1 MSSLDLPVLDVSTF
15 GGEAHDT
22 FVRDLHASLSR
33 WGFVAITGH
42 GIDSQLLAE
51 AYAQAEAF
59 FAQSSEAKRRWER
72 PAQGRQR
79 GYTGFGVERAKDQGV
94 HDLKEFFQVGRTLGP
109 DHPLVTSGAMPDAVW
124 PDEPDGFQRTFAALF
139 QAMDDLAMT
148 LLQAIAE
155 GVGLDADA
163 IVQGAVDGSNVLR
176 VIHYPPLRP
185 TDPQDAVRAAAHEDI
200 NLLTVLPTSTA
211 PGLELL
217 DKDGTWRALVTPPD
231 VMICDTGDL
240 MAYLTGG
247 ELPAVTHRV
256 VNPPGGANTSRYSM
270 PFFCHPRPDWVIAP
284 VRGHAPPAKAGDLLR
299 QRLIENGVLTA
310 DGEPA

>member
-1 MSSLDLPVLDVSTF
+1 MPSLDLPVLDVSTF
-15 GGEAHDT
+15 RGPGHEA
-22 FVRDLHASLSR
+22 FVRDLHDSLAR

-42 GIDSQLLAE
+42 DIAPALLSD

-59 FAQSSEAKRRWER
+59 FDLPGEAKRRWER
-72 PAQGRQR
+72 PDQGRQR

-124 PDEPDGFQRTFAALF
+124 PDDPAGFRPTFSALF
-139 QAMDDLAMT
+139 DALDDLAMT
-148 LLQAIAE
+148 LLRAIAE
-155 GVGLDADA
+155 GVGLDADDL
-163 IVQGAVDGSNVLR
+163 VEGATDGSNVLR

-185 TDPQDAVRAAAHEDI
+185 SDPADAVRAAAHEDI

-217 DKDGTWRALVTPPD
+217 DKDGSWRALVTPPD

-247 ELPAVTHRV
+247 QLPAVTHRV
-256 VNPPGGANTSRYSM
+256 VNPPGGANGSRYSM
-270 PFFCHPRPDWVIAP
+270 PFFCHPRPDWVIRP
-284 VRGHAPPAKAGDLLR
+284 VRGDAPARTAGDLLR
-299 QRLIENGVLTA
+299 ERLIENGVLDDEA
-310 DGEPA
+310 VG